1 MSKIELECKIEEK
14 EKNYNDNVKDLNDKT
29 LITKQ
34 KKINRLFAPIIS
46 KQLPEKKDEK
56 NEKQEKEVSKL
67 FSQKKANKDISQL
80 VSQYANDLVKVIHEK
95 VKMSTNVNVINS
107 SNNNCKVFESNKKGG
122 KSKRYKSLIKKFS
135 VETEIK
141 ELEEIKRKEKRKFK
155 KSLENQVK
163 AEKINNSIMF
173 NVVAKSLNYSIN
185 IQQKQEKNTELPHK
199 KNDNEDLNH
208 FFAPLVSEAI
218 EKINSGKNSQKVSDF
233 YNDNKD
239 KNDVNKTT
247 SETKLQVEIINKE
260 KSDSDKNCT
269 IADASIEESI
279 SDDKKIEKRTKFVK
293 IIQDNINNNDLSE
306 SRKNADVKENN
317 DIKEKEENENMSSI
331 NSEGDSNS
339 KKKLFN
345 KKKSKNVFAKYKK
358 EKKINPDDYEIVKY
372 IKNEN
377 KIALEKIFMKNAK
390 ILDKLTNNY
399 EENEDDQIIFEG
411 IKKDMLDIDYKKDYE
426 NICKTISEA
435 MKVGVYPE
443 TNIKFYRY
451 GKIIGRGAFGKVNIG
466 VHVASGR
473 VVAVK
478 SFKLNNSEINSIKR
492 KLHLETQLMRS
503 INHRNVVRIYETFET
518 EKLLMIVLEY
528 VAGGDLLTY
537 LKKKNKVTE
546 NTCKFIFKQL
556 IQGLHYMHSQGIIH
570 RDVKL
575 DNILIDSDSTIK
587 ICDLGVSKMIKPGE
601 LMTEQCGTPAYI
613 APEIISGNGYYG
625 FGADIWSAGVVF
637 YALLSGTVPF
647 KGSDMQELHDLIV
660 KADYPE
666 LTDISVEANELIK
679 GMLEVDPAKR
689 LTTEQLLKHPY
700 LEDYTK
706 HIK

>member
-1 MSKIELECKIEEK
+1 MSNTENKSNNIKIENNEKIISEK
-14 EKNYNDNVKDLNDKT
+14 KILDPRS
-29 LITKQ
+29 
-34 KKINRLFAPIIS
+34 KKINRLFAPIIT
-46 KQLPEKKDEK
+46 KELIDKKEEKVENNKTYT
-56 NEKQEKEVSKL
+56 
-67 FSQKKANKDISQL
+67 QKKANKNIDQL
-80 VSQYANDLVKVIHEK
+80 VNQYANDLVKVIHEK
-95 VKMSTNVNVINS
+95 VKMSANLKNE
-107 SNNNCKVFESNKKGG
+107 SNNVASLNETNKKEN
-122 KSKRYKSLIKKFS
+122 KESKRYKSINNKFS
-135 VETEIK
+135 LEKETK
-141 ELEEIKRKEKRKFK
+141 ELEEIKKKEKKRFE
-155 KSLENQVK
+155 KSLENVVK
-163 AEKINNSIMF
+163 AEKINNATMF

-185 IQQKQEKNTELPHK
+185 IAVKDEKNNEIIK
-199 KNDNEDLNH
+199 KHNNDEDISH

-218 EKINSGKNSQKVSDF
+218 DKITSNKNKKKSKVSDF
-233 YNDNKD
+233 NENINSKPNISNDIEKKEVD
-239 KNDVNKTT
+239 IKVP
-247 SETKLQVEIINKE
+247 INE
-260 KSDSDKNCT
+260 SN
-269 IADASIEESI
+269 INNIEENS
-279 SDDKKIEKRTKFVK
+279 KKIEDIPTEKRMKVVK
-293 IIQDNINNNDLSE
+293 IIQDNLINKNDNNYVNDAITNTDNDDL
-306 SRKNADVKENN
+306 
-317 DIKEKEENENMSSI
+317 KEKEVNDKEEPENLKSI
-331 NSEGDSNS
+331 GSEGDN

-358 EKKINPDDYEIVKY
+358 EKKINPDDFEIVKY

-399 EENEDDQIIFEG
+399 EENEEDQIVFEG

-426 NICKTISEA
+426 NVCKTIIDA
-435 MKVGVYPE
+435 MKTSVYQE

-647 KGSDMQELHDLIV
+647 KGSNMQELHDLIV

-666 LTDISVEANELIK
+666 LTDISLEANELIK
-679 GMLEVDPAKR
+679 GMLEVDPNKR
-689 LTTEQLLKHPY
+689 LTTDQLLKHPY